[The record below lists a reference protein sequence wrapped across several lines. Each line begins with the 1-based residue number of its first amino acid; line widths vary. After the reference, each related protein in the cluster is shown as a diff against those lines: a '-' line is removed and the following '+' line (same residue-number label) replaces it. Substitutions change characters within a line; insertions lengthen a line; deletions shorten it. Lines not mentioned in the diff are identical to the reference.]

1 MCTNNNV
8 IDPYY
13 GPRAEENIS
22 IFIYYRK
29 NIDYRTGTKIR
40 VSFVCNHIVFT
51 HLAAMT
57 KIRVFKIT
65 VVSTIPF

>member
-1 MCTNNNV
+1 MCTNNNI

-13 GPRAEENIS
+13 GPMTEENIS

-40 VSFVCNHIVFT
+40 VSFVCNHIVFG
-51 HLAAMT
+51 HLVAMT
-57 KIRVFKIT
+57 KIRFFKIT
-65 VVSTIPF
+65 VVSIIVF